1 MRRVV
6 RLAIVLL
13 VACGVLMVPPVSAT
27 AQDEVKEQTPAQE
40 SQEPAKPEAE
50 TEGEKKAAAE
60 RAKAERKAVEEYEAA
75 AESLPASAGS
85 AECLW
90 SGRRIASLLWRD
102 DINTA
107 RHYMDLY
114 AQFECSQKHLK
125 LAFRC
130 VIKQGP
136 IDPKAAEELASRVHN
151 CWIAPEGS
159 TAAAGKN

>member
-1 MRRVV
+1 MRRVIQSAILL
-6 RLAIVLL
+6 LAC
-13 VACGVLMVPPVSAT
+13 AVLMLPSVSAT
-27 AQDEVKEQTPAQE
+27 AQYEGQEQ
-40 SQEPAKPEAE
+40 
-50 TEGEKKAAAE
+50 KKADGERKAATE
-60 RAKAERKAVEEYEAA
+60 RAKAERKAVEQYETATK
-75 AESLPASAGS
+75 SLRASAGS

-90 SGRRIASLLWRD
+90 SGRRIVSLLRRD

-136 IDPKAAEELASRVHN
+136 IDPKAAEKLASRVHD

-159 TAAAGKN
+159 TAAVGKN

>member
-1 MRRVV
+1 MRRVL
-6 RLAIVLL
+6 RSAIVALACAVLILL
-13 VACGVLMVPPVSAT
+13 PFSAT
-27 AQDEVKEQTPAQE
+27 AQY
-40 SQEPAKPEAE
+40 
-50 TEGEKKAAAE
+50 EGHEEKKADGERKAATE
-60 RAKAERKAVEEYEAA
+60 RAKAERKAVEQYEAA
-75 AESLPASAGS
+75 TKSLPASAGS

-90 SGRRIASLLWRD
+90 SGRRIVSLLRRD
-102 DINTA
+102 DIITG

-136 IDPKAAEELASRVHN
+136 IDPKAAEKLSSRVQD